1 MRIFYTPIPNF
12 YSDTAELGDR
22 EEEDRRVLSY
32 LENIRLGKQ
41 YSPAFIS
48 KVVDLHSNL
57 EGMSEGEADYRLLD
71 AARKLEFYGLKLH
84 PARNKS
90 NLKRTKTSFAMS

>member
-1 MRIFYTPIPNF
+1 MVTDFTLIAFMKSLLFLLLIPDF
-12 YSDTAELGDR
+12 LLFDIAELGDR

-57 EGMSEGEADYRLLD
+57 E
-71 AARKLEFYGLKLH
+71 
-84 PARNKS
+84 
-90 NLKRTKTSFAMS
+90 